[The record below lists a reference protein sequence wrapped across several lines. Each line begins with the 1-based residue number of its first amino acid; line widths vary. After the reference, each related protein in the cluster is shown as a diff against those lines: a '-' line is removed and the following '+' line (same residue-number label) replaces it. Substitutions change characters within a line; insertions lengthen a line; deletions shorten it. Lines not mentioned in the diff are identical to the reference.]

1 MDSTFASLDHV
12 DLGRFIIDWTWGR
25 LLMKTYPLT
34 LEESQ
39 KQLIHLLD
47 ESNIT
52 YHLEQIPIITNLQI
66 FKFIIPAKQNKQT
79 TLVFTSGLHGI
90 EGYVGHMML
99 ETFITQKLPQL
110 HNTEVIIYHPINPFG
125 MAYYRRVNEENVDLN
140 RNFSTNHFTSSNED
154 YLKALRFFKTKPYSI
169 PFFSNI
175 RFLMN
180 VIGALMTTGVHSFK
194 RATLLGQ
201 HVLEEGIYYQGNQYQ
216 KSTEYMMNEI
226 KTLISEPILL
236 IWIDL
241 HTGYGPKDEMSMV
254 NSTHEK
260 MAIDQCKTFFDYP
273 RVTTLDQ
280 DDFYQI
286 DGDMIEYI
294 YDKKPENKDVFATCF
309 EFGTKKEGL
318 WQQIQSLKALMFE
331 NASYHKPMTRRFKI
345 YAKDLMLAQ
354 FRPKDELW
362 LEKAIKD
369 FIRAYDGIAN
379 HKQIK

>member
-1 MDSTFASLDHV
+1 
-12 DLGRFIIDWTWGR
+12 
-25 LLMKTYPLT
+25 MKTYPIT

-39 KQLIHLLD
+39 QKLIDLLD
-47 ESNIT
+47 QNNVIYRIEPV
-52 YHLEQIPIITNLQI
+52 PIITNLNI
-66 FKFIIPAKQNKQT
+66 VKFIIPAKMSKKT
-79 TLVFTSGLHGI
+79 TLVLTSGLHGI
-90 EGYVGHMML
+90 EGYVGHIML
-99 ETFITQKLPQL
+99 ETFISEKLNQL
-110 HNTEVIIYHPINPFG
+110 KETEVIIYHPINPFG

-140 RNFSTNHFTSSNED
+140 RNFSTNHFTSSNDD
-154 YLKALRFFKTKPYSI
+154 YRKALRFFKTKSYYI
-169 PFFSNI
+169 PFFSNM

-180 VIGALMTTGVHSFK
+180 VIVTLLTTGVSSFK

-201 HVLEEGIYYQGNQYQ
+201 HELEEGIYYQGNQYQ
-216 KSTEYMMNEI
+216 KSTEYMIDEI
-226 KTLISEPILL
+226 KNLNTDPKPL

-254 NSTHEK
+254 NSTKEE
-260 MAIDQCKTFFDYP
+260 MTLELCQSSFNYP
-273 RVTTLDQ
+273 RITTLDQ

-294 YDKKPENKDVFATCF
+294 YEKKPENKDLFATCF

-354 FRPKDELW
+354 FRPKDERW
-362 LEKAIKD
+362 LEKAIED
-369 FIRAYDGIAN
+369 FKRAYDGIA
-379 HKQIK
+379 KQKHIT